1 VVNKT
6 SKRRSVSK
14 EITHL
19 SRTHY
24 VEHDDTF
31 SSYTGTAPRFLPFQE
46 TVACCSSP
54 PSLAPSLSEFEIR
67 RRCFTAFQ
75 LLQPPS
81 SSRALSATID
91 LLRQSIVNDTSGVT
105 VILVWR
111 GRVLYQLPGR
121 FTRPLEL
128 CGQRGRQTASQSPSI
143 PKSTR
148 LYSSHGIQRPSGR
161 RSICKSRTLSARV
174 RSHPLSQ
181 TMTFQ
186 D

>member
-6 SKRRSVSK
+6 SKRTSGSK

-19 SRTHY
+19 SGTHY
-24 VEHDDTF
+24 IEHGDTISF
-31 SSYTGTAPRFLPFQE
+31 CTGTAPRFFPFQE

-54 PSLAPSLSEFEIR
+54 PSIAPSLSEFEIR
-67 RRCFTAFQ
+67 RRCFTAFH

-81 SSRALSATID
+81 SSRARSVTID
-91 LLRQSIVNDTSGVT
+91 LLRQSIVNDTSRVT
-105 VILVWR
+105 VILAWC
-111 GRVLYQLPGR
+111 GRVPHQLLDRLP
-121 FTRPLEL
+121 RPLEL
-128 CGQRGRQTASQSPSI
+128 CGQGGKQTASQSPSI

-148 LYSSHGIQRPSGR
+148 LYSSHGIQRPSRR

-174 RSHPLSQ
+174 RSHLHSQ